1 MKKIRI
7 SMTQCKY
14 YRNVFRCGYD
24 ELDNI
29 LRDYPAMFYNAGEFG
44 WNCDI
49 YVDSKHDLI
58 ITTGYRNMRGDK
70 IPEHIIDKFNKLMD
84 NRTSYEQISEIREQ
98 FFSEL
103 AQLNN
108 RW

>member
-14 YRNVFRCGYD
+14 YRNVFRCGHD

-49 YVDSKHDLI
+49 YVDPKHDLI

-70 IPEHIIDKFNKLMD
+70 IPEYIINKFNKLMD

-98 FFSEL
+98 FFKEL